1 MSAFFGEAASAD
13 DLIVMVN
20 KYATNNQSYDGAM
33 ARAVESITVDEVPV
47 SEGSNVYNTHPAPV
61 GGTRMALFELLSASL
76 KEAALAHNCLIAID
90 ELRDEHG
97 IAAGDTGIP
106 TLCRGGPGRPK
117 QNRPG

>member
-1 MSAFFGEAASAD
+1 
-13 DLIVMVN
+13 
-20 KYATNNQSYDGAM
+20 M
-33 ARAVESITVDEVPV
+33 ARAVDSITVDEVPV

-97 IAAGDTGIP
+97 IAAGDTRHP
-106 TLCRGGPGRPK
+106 DVMSGRPWSPEAK
-117 QNRPG
+117 